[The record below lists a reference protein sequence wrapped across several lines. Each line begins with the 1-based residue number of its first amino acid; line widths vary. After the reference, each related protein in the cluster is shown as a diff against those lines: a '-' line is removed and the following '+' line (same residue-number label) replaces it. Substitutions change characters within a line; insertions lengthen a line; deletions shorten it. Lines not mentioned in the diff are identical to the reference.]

1 MGQRVTLGL
10 VDWVGDT
17 WWMLAPA
24 GPVLVLASVCLLGL
38 WPAVL
43 PCRAHCIQSQTPHY
57 CRDAAKLEA
66 VQRRAGRAVWGG
78 GGLALVL
85 AAGEGSCRAGNLR
98 YSKNYSKSQ
107 SEQRKHNESRE
118 HEQESPNRLK
128 HKWTGET
135 VGDIKSDFCSGKSF
149 A

>member
-85 AAGEGSCRAGNLR
+85 AAGEGRG
-98 YSKNYSKSQ
+98 
-107 SEQRKHNESRE
+107 ESR
-118 HEQESPNRLK
+118 
-128 HKWTGET
+128 
-135 VGDIKSDFCSGKSF
+135 
-149 A
+149 